1 MNRSTR
7 QITDEVGAHGRA
19 SESRG
24 WPRARTLCAMAQE
37 TLNGGVGSA
46 EQFTTAGAR
55 RKADNRCGSDH
66 CTPRGGPHAHVPH
79 HRSRRRSG
87 GHGRPGAHPSG
98 AGPPA
103 DPRRGRPR
111 APGRRPGRRAHHP
124 TPGRRRLPGG
134 AARGRRRGRAGG
146 PRAGRAGRPV
156 RRRAGHGDG
165 GREGAVMSY
174 LNVAEVE
181 TALALAGRP
190 ANAGFTELITLPHQ
204 TWEGRTCSALRI
216 HAGPPARAGVYLLGG
231 VHAREWGSPDIL
243 INSVRLLTDAYRTR
257 TGITQGG
264 ASISAAQVRQIV
276 DTLDVVVFP
285 QANPDGRQHSMTV
298 DPMWRKNRRP
308 ADPGQHCP
316 SGGGSGPGVDL
327 NRNYDF
333 LWDYTTK
340 FSPNA
345 PVRTSTD
352 PCEEVYLGPGA
363 VSEPETANVT
373 WLLDRHRSVTHF
385 IDVHS
390 FGEDI
395 LYNWGDDDD
404 QTTDPSM
411 NFGTPAYDGKRGV
424 PDSTPANDPAKPDAA
439 KYREFIP
446 APDLT
451 EAITLG
457 TTMRDAIQA
466 AHGRQYSV
474 KSAVGLYPTS
484 GTSDD
489 WAYSRSF
496 LDPARGKVLGYTIE
510 WGPQRASIPKSFHP
524 NYPDMV
530 PIIEEITAA
539 LLAFCTAVASRTAA
553 PQHANQTT
561 AFPRDESPANTPA
574 EA

>member
-1 MNRSTR
+1 
-7 QITDEVGAHGRA
+7 
-19 SESRG
+19 
-24 WPRARTLCAMAQE
+24 
-37 TLNGGVGSA
+37 
-46 EQFTTAGAR
+46 
-55 RKADNRCGSDH
+55 
-66 CTPRGGPHAHVPH
+66 
-79 HRSRRRSG
+79 
-87 GHGRPGAHPSG
+87 
-98 AGPPA
+98 
-103 DPRRGRPR
+103 
-111 APGRRPGRRAHHP
+111 
-124 TPGRRRLPGG
+124 
-134 AARGRRRGRAGG
+134 
-146 PRAGRAGRPV
+146 
-156 RRRAGHGDG
+156 
-165 GREGAVMSY
+165 MSY

-181 TALALAGRP
+181 TALALAARP
-190 ANAGFTELITLPHQ
+190 ANAGFTELITLPHR

-216 HAGPPARAGVYLLGG
+216 HSGPPARAGVYVLGG

-243 INSVRLLTDAYRTR
+243 INWVRLLTDAYRDH

-264 ASISAAQVRQIV
+264 ASVSAAQVREIV
-276 DTLDVVVFP
+276 ETLDVVVFP
-285 QANPDGRQHSMTV
+285 QANPDGRNHSMTV

-308 ADPGQHCP
+308 ADPGQDCP
-316 SGGGSGPGVDL
+316 GGGGNGPGVDL

-333 LWDYTTK
+333 LWDYTTT
-340 FSPNA
+340 FSPRA
-345 PVRTSTD
+345 PVATSTQ
-352 PCEEVYLGPGA
+352 PCSEIYRGPGA

-373 WLLDRHRSVTHF
+373 WLLDRHPSVTHF
-385 IDVHS
+385 VDVHS

-411 NFGTPAYDGKRGV
+411 NFHNPTYDGKRGV
-424 PDSTPANDPAKPDAA
+424 PDSTPAGDPAKPDAA

-446 APDLT
+446 ATDLT
-451 EAITLG
+451 ETIRLS
-457 TTMRDAIQA
+457 TTMRDAIRA

-496 LDPARGKVLGYTIE
+496 VDHSRGKVLGYTIE

-539 LLAFCTAVASRTAA
+539 LLALCASVAVRAAA
-553 PQHANQTT
+553 PQAAGQTVVS
-561 AFPRDESPANTPA
+561 PREESRADTPA

>member
-1 MNRSTR
+1 
-7 QITDEVGAHGRA
+7 
-19 SESRG
+19 
-24 WPRARTLCAMAQE
+24 
-37 TLNGGVGSA
+37 
-46 EQFTTAGAR
+46 
-55 RKADNRCGSDH
+55 
-66 CTPRGGPHAHVPH
+66 
-79 HRSRRRSG
+79 
-87 GHGRPGAHPSG
+87 
-98 AGPPA
+98 
-103 DPRRGRPR
+103 
-111 APGRRPGRRAHHP
+111 
-124 TPGRRRLPGG
+124 
-134 AARGRRRGRAGG
+134 
-146 PRAGRAGRPV
+146 
-156 RRRAGHGDG
+156 
-165 GREGAVMSY
+165 
-174 LNVAEVE
+174 
-181 TALALAGRP
+181 
-190 ANAGFTELITLPHQ
+190 
-204 TWEGRTCSALRI
+204 
-216 HAGPPARAGVYLLGG
+216 
-231 VHAREWGSPDIL
+231 
-243 INSVRLLTDAYRTR
+243 
-257 TGITQGG
+257 
-264 ASISAAQVRQIV
+264 
-276 DTLDVVVFP
+276 
-285 QANPDGRQHSMTV
+285 
-298 DPMWRKNRRP
+298 MWRKNRRP

-316 SGGGSGPGVDL
+316 GGGGSGPGVDL

-333 LWDYTTK
+333 LWDYTTR

-352 PCEEVYLGPGA
+352 PCEEIYLGPSA

-373 WLLDRHRSVTHF
+373 WLLERHRSVTHF

-411 NFGTPAYDGKRGV
+411 NFHNPIYDGKRGV
-424 PDSTPANDPAKPDAA
+424 PDSTPDNDPAKPDAA

-446 APDLT
+446 ATDLT

-457 TTMRDAIQA
+457 TTMRDAIRA

-539 LLAFCTAVASRTAA
+539 LLACSSSVASRTAA
-553 PQHANQTT
+553 PQHTDQTT
-561 AFPRDESPANTPA
+561 AIPRDESRAGTPA
-574 EA
+574 ET